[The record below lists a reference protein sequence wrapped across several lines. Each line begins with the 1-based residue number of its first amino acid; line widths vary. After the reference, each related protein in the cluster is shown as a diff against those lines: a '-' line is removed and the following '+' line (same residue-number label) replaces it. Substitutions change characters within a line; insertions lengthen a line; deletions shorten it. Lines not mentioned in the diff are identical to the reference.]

1 MSERFSG
8 SFTQQEPIPEA
19 GIDAAMAVLRH
30 GRLHRYNT
38 VAGEIAETALLEE
51 EFAAYVGARY
61 CLALASGGAAMA
73 CALRALQVK
82 PGEPVLSNAFTLA
95 PVPGAI
101 ASIGAKPV
109 FVEVTEDLTI
119 DLRHLEAQARTT
131 GAKVL
136 LLSHMRGHVGDMDA
150 IMGLCDRLGVRVIE
164 DCAHTMGAAW
174 KGVPSGRH
182 GAIGCYS
189 TQTYKHMN
197 SGEGGFLVTDDPEL
211 AARAV
216 LLSGSY
222 MLYARHRAAPA
233 QEVFEALRLEVPN
246 VSSRMDNLRAAILRP
261 QIAMLDHR
269 RARWRALY
277 QGMEE
282 GLAGVPGLRL
292 IPRPQHEDYMGSSF
306 QFLLPG
312 WEPARVA
319 AFVAGAAARGVELK
333 WFGADEPMGFT
344 SRYAH
349 WQYAEPEVLP
359 QTDQVLA
366 GLIDMRLPLTFTG
379 DDVAQIARIIG
390 EEVGVAAAA
399 KALGPVSAVGA
410 D

>member
-1 MSERFSG
+1 MERFTG

-19 GIDAAMAVLRH
+19 GIEAAMAVLRH

-38 VAGEIAETALLEE
+38 AAGEVAETALLEE
-51 EFAAYVGARY
+51 EFAAYVGANY

-73 CALRALQVK
+73 CALRACQVK

-101 ASIGAKPV
+101 ASIGAVPV

-119 DLRHLEAQARTT
+119 DLAHLEVRAKAT
-131 GAKVL
+131 GSRVL
-136 LLSHMRGHVGDMDA
+136 LLSHMRGHVCDMDA
-150 IMGLCDRLGVRVIE
+150 LMALCDRLGVRVIE
-164 DCAHTMGAAW
+164 DCAHTMGAKW

-197 SGEGGFLVTDDPEL
+197 SGEGGFLVTDDAEL

-222 MLYARHRAAPA
+222 MLYARHRAAPSP
-233 QEVFEALRLEVPN
+233 EVFERLRLDVPN

-261 QIAMLDHR
+261 QIAMLDDR

-277 QGMEE
+277 QGMER
-282 GLAGVPGLRL
+282 GLAAAKGIRL
-292 IPRPQHEDYMGSSF
+292 IPRPQHEDYVGSSF

-312 WEPARVA
+312 WEAARVA

-333 WFGADEPMGFT
+333 WFGAADPVGFT

-349 WQYAEPEVLP
+349 WRYAAPEALP
-359 QTDQVLA
+359 QTDRILA
-366 GLIDMRLPLTFTG
+366 GLIDMRLPLTFTT
-379 DDVAQIARIIG
+379 DDVDQIARIIAD
-390 EEVGVAAAA
+390 EAARAEVATALTPVAA
-399 KALGPVSAVGA
+399 PVA